1 MMSAPAVN
9 SLQKPEGFE
18 AYVRKFRVICVMHGV
33 QIGSR
38 TDLPGF
44 MQKLLEN
51 RHLAMDFWGLVG
63 KLSNR
68 EGGELSDDQILAVV
82 VEGVTSSEISL
93 EDSELKRP
101 IDDLRAML
109 AGVDIHSPEQSQVE
123 PAPFA
128 RGEADSRQGDEQ
140 RGDEEWRTRPVD
152 PSQRT
157 SGARAAFTSAFSEA
171 VEQSAASP
179 ATLPPQLDEAL
190 LRLELTN
197 LELKQHL
204 DNIDKKIRRL
214 EPQLDESNST
224 GLVSREMNQ
233 GLVEEPV
240 LGVRAEPVGK
250 PVSKTRLV
258 LKPAEDSFAWRRDDP
273 SIHIPLESYSQRGG
287 YGRAV
292 LFMLLV
298 LVMAGAGF
306 AGYRYRVPLQDE
318 FAVLV
323 HKIQSMRTATSANQS
338 APPETNSEDAPAK
351 QVEQSQPSA
360 EQPPTQGASPPQSP
374 NAEASNSPNQVASNG
389 FQAAKGRPDSNDGRK
404 TIADR
409 AAVPVERAFADGIP
423 SAELAGAV
431 RVDPAAMESR
441 LTMSR
446 VPAYPETAKVSRIQ
460 GQVVMQAIVSKD
472 GTVKHLH
479 VIQGDSRLR
488 SAAMEAVSKWR
499 YRPYRLNGQPVDVA
513 TTITVD
519 FDLD

>member
-18 AYVRKFRVICVMHGV
+18 AYVRKFRVICVMHSV

-128 RGEADSRQGDEQ
+128 RGEADSQQGDEQ
-140 RGDEEWRTRPVD
+140 RGHEEWRTRPVD
-152 PSQRT
+152 SSQRP

-204 DNIDKKIRRL
+204 DNIDKKISRL
-214 EPQLDESNST
+214 EPHLDESDST
-224 GLVSREMNQ
+224 GLVSHEMNQ
-233 GLVEEPV
+233 GLVEEPA
-240 LGVRAEPVGK
+240 LGVRAEPVSK

-298 LVMAGAGF
+298 LVIAGAGF
-306 AGYRYRVPLQDE
+306 AGYRYRVPLRDE

-323 HKIQSMRTATSANQS
+323 HKIQSMRTPTSANQS
-338 APPETNSEDAPAK
+338 VPPETNSEDASAR
-351 QVEQSQPSA
+351 QVEQGQPPA
-360 EQPPTQGASPPQSP
+360 EQPPTQGASTPQSP
-374 NAEASNSPNQVASNG
+374 NAEASNSPNQAASNG
-389 FQAAKGRPDSNDGRK
+389 SPAARSRPDSSGGRK

-409 AAVPVERAFADGIP
+409 TAVPVERAFADGIP
-423 SAELAGAV
+423 STELAGAV
-431 RVDPAAMESR
+431 RVDPVAMESR
-441 LTMSR
+441 LTVSR
-446 VPAYPETAKVSRIQ
+446 VPAYPETAKASRIQ
-460 GQVVMQAIVSKD
+460 GQVVIQAIVSKD
-472 GTVKHLH
+472 GTVKRLH

-488 SAAMEAVSKWR
+488 SAAMEAVYKWR
-499 YRPYRLNGQPVDVA
+499 YRPYMLNGQPVNVA

>member
-93 EDSELKRP
+93 DDSELKRP
-101 IDDLRAML
+101 IADLRAML
-109 AGVDIHSPEQSQVE
+109 AGVDIQGPEQSQVE

-128 RGEADSRQGDEQ
+128 RGEAGSQQ
-140 RGDEEWRTRPVD
+140 GDEEWRTRPVD
-152 PSQRT
+152 PSLSP
-157 SGARAAFTSAFSEA
+157 SGSRAAFTSAFSEA
-171 VEQSAASP
+171 VEHSAASP
-179 ATLPPQLDEAL
+179 AALPPQLDEAL

-204 DNIDKKIRRL
+204 DNIDKKISRL
-214 EPQLDESNST
+214 EPHLGESNST
-224 GLVSREMNQ
+224 GLVSHEMNQ
-233 GLVEEPV
+233 GLEEPA
-240 LGVRAEPVGK
+240 LGVRAEPVSK

-258 LKPAEDSFAWRRDDP
+258 LKPAELPTEDSFKWRRDDP
-273 SIHIPLESYSQRGG
+273 SLRIPLEGYSQPGG
-287 YGRAV
+287 FGRAV
-292 LFMLLV
+292 LSLLLV
-298 LVMAGAGF
+298 VVLAGAGF
-306 AGYRYRVPLQDE
+306 AGYRYRIPLQDE

-323 HKIQSMRTATSANQS
+323 HKIQSMRTATPANQS
-338 APPETNSEDAPAK
+338 VTSDTHLEDGSAK
-351 QVEQSQPSA
+351 QVEQNQPSA
-360 EQPPTQGASPPQSP
+360 EPPLQGVSTPPPPSAGAS
-374 NAEASNSPNQVASNG
+374 NTPNQAASTG
-389 FQAAKGRPDSNDGRK
+389 SQAAKGRFDSSSSRK

-409 AAVPVERAFADGIP
+409 TAVPVERTFPDGITI
-423 SAELAGAV
+423 AELAGAV

-441 LTMSR
+441 LTVSR
-446 VPAYPETAKVSRIQ
+446 VPAYPEIAKTGRIQ

-472 GTVKHLH
+472 GTVKRLH

-488 SAAMEAVSKWR
+488 SAAMEAVSKRR
-499 YRPYRLNGQPVDVA
+499 YRPYLLNGQPVEVA
-513 TTITVD
+513 TTVTVD
-519 FDLD
+519 FKLDR

>member
-9 SLQKPEGFE
+9 GLQKPEGFE

-38 TDLPGF
+38 NDLSGF
-44 MQKLLEN
+44 MQKLLED

-82 VEGVTSSEISL
+82 VEGVTSGGISQ

-101 IDDLRAML
+101 IDNLRAML
-109 AGVDIHSPEQSQVE
+109 SGVDIQDPEQSQVE

-128 RGEADSRQGDEQ
+128 RDEAGSQ
-140 RGDEEWRTRPVD
+140 RGDEEWKTRPVD
-152 PSQRT
+152 LPQRPSGSRV
-157 SGARAAFTSAFSEA
+157 ALTSAFNEA
-171 VEQSAASP
+171 VEHSATSP
-179 ATLPPQLDEAL
+179 ATLPLQLDEAL

-197 LELKQHL
+197 LELKEHL
-204 DNIDKKIRRL
+204 DNIDKKISRL
-214 EPQLDESNST
+214 EPHLGEINST
-224 GLVSREMNQ
+224 GLVSPETNQ
-233 GLVEEPV
+233 GLVEESAFGGRV
-240 LGVRAEPVGK
+240 EPGN
-250 PVSKTRLV
+250 KTRLV
-258 LKPAEDSFAWRRDDP
+258 LKPAESSAEQSFAWKRDDP

-292 LFMLLV
+292 LFLLV
-298 LVMAGAGF
+298 LAGAGF
-306 AGYRYRVPLQDE
+306 AGYRYRIPLRDE
-318 FAVLV
+318 FAAVV

-338 APPETNSEDAPAK
+338 VPPETNSEDASAK
-351 QVEQSQPSA
+351 QVEQDQPPA
-360 EQPPTQGASPPQSP
+360 EPPTQSVSPPQSLD
-374 NAEASNSPNQVASNG
+374 AEAGNLPNQAASNG
-389 FQAAKGRPDSNDGRK
+389 SQATRNRSDSSGGRK

-409 AAVPVERAFADGIP
+409 TAVPVERAFADGIP
-423 SAELAGAV
+423 STELAGSV

-441 LTMSR
+441 LTVSR
-446 VPAYPETAKVSRIQ
+446 VPAYPEIAKAGRIQ

-488 SAAMEAVSKWR
+488 SAAMEAVYKRR
-499 YRPYRLNGQPVDVA
+499 YRPYLLNGQPVDVA
-513 TTITVD
+513 TTVTVD
-519 FDLD
+519 FKLNR